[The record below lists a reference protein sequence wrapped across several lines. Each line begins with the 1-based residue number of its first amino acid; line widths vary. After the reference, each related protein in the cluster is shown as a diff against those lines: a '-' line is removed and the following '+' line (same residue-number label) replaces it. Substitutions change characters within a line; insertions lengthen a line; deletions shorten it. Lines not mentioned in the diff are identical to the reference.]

1 MRRFVFFILIIL
13 IVIIIARRRTRIKQ
27 TRKLLIEDICQSF
40 EKEYR
45 ESQKEQ
51 SIGFWLT
58 RLRQVRKRYGDG
70 IAKEVALKLKNRLK
84 EKNS

>member
-13 IVIIIARRRTRIKQ
+13 IIIIVVRTRIKK
-27 TRKLLIEDICQSF
+27 TRKLLVEDICQSF

-51 SIGFWLT
+51 SMGFWLT